1 MRAVVART
9 LGPPETM
16 ALEDLPSRPL
26 APGELRVAVHFA
38 GVSFVDVLTATGG
51 YQVKPPTPFTPG
63 SELSGIV
70 SEVGPDAKGFK
81 VGDRVSAA
89 SFGSAFGEEAIVT
102 AASAALVP
110 PGLAL
115 AEAALIRT
123 NYLTAC
129 YALKARA
136 QVQPGEIVLVLGAA
150 GGVGVACIQ
159 VAVAYGAKVIASASS
174 EAKRQLALS
183 CGASHAIDSGAPD
196 WRDQV
201 KALTGGR
208 GADVVADPVGGDQT
222 ERAFRSLAW
231 NGRHLVIGFAAGEIP
246 RLPTN
251 LALLKGASLMGVDLR
266 QVAPNEPQLMQAMS
280 VEVARLAAAGIA
292 RPPIAKIYPLDEFA
306 DAMREV
312 ASGAPAGRIVL
323 KTPAADQSNQ
333 D

>member
-1 MRAVVART
+1 
-9 LGPPETM
+9 M
-16 ALEDLPSRPL
+16 ALEELPSRAL
-26 APGELRVAVHFA
+26 APGELRIAVHFA

-51 YQVKPPTPFTPG
+51 YQVKPATPFTPG
-63 SELSGIV
+63 SEFSGIV
-70 SEVGPDAKGFK
+70 SEVGPDVAGFK

-89 SFGSAFGEEAIVT
+89 SFGGVFGEEAIV
-102 AASAALVP
+102 AATSASLTP

-136 QVQPGEIVLVLGAA
+136 QVRLGETVLVLGAA

-174 EAKRQLALS
+174 PAKRQAALA
-183 CGASHAIDSGAPD
+183 CGAGHAIDSAASD
-196 WRDQV
+196 WRDQI
-201 KALTGGR
+201 KALTAGR
-208 GADVVADPVGGDQT
+208 GVEVVVDPVGGDQT

-266 QVAPNEPQLMQAMS
+266 QVAPNEPQLMQEMGA
-280 VEVARLAAAGIA
+280 EVTRLAIAGVA
-292 RPPIAKIYPLDEFA
+292 RPPIARIYPLDEFA

-312 ASGAPAGRIVL
+312 ASGSPAGRIVL
-323 KTPAADQSNQ
+323 KTPAADSSHQN
-333 D
+333 